1 MRFETVRL
9 MLVLATLENWYI
21 TGLDVWSAYLYGKLN
36 EEIYMEQPE
45 GFAAPGQERKV
56 LRLWRALY
64 GLKQAG
70 LAWWRT
76 LNESLK
82 ELGFECLKSEAGIF
96 FYKKKG
102 TNIVI
107 GIIYVNDT
115 LFCGPN
121 KAVVDA
127 IKAQFMRKWEC
138 RDLGEPNEFLCMR
151 ITHKGC
157 AIHLDQCV
165 YLQKVV
171 ERCGM
176 LNAKSASTPLPAG
189 YYAAKNTEPVDV
201 ELRSRFR
208 TVIGSL
214 LYLMLGT
221 RPDIAFAVTHLSC
234 HAANPSQDHLNK
246 ALYICRYLI
255 GTSTYSLVYNGG
267 SGAGLIACT
276 DSDWGSDPISRLSQT
291 GFYLKLA
298 DGLISWTSR
307 AQKTIVYSST
317 EAEYMALSDCAH
329 QVTWIRSLL
338 GELGYKLKA
347 IPICSDNQGSIF
359 MASNPVTESRSK
371 HIDIRYHGIRES
383 VMKGNVE
390 LFFIDGAE
398 NPADLLTKNL
408 PCEKFTKFRAQLG
421 LQFPSGS
428 I

>member
-1 MRFETVRL
+1 MHFETVCL
-9 MLVLATLENWYI
+9 MLALAALENWYI
-21 TGLDVWSAYLYGKLN
+21 TGLDVWSAYLYGKLD

-45 GFAAPGQERKV
+45 GFAVPGQERKV
-56 LRLWRALY
+56 LHLWRALY

-82 ELGFECLKSEAGIF
+82 ELGFEHLKSEAGIF

-107 GIIYVNDT
+107 GIIYVDDA

-138 RDLGEPNEFLCMR
+138 RDLGEPNEFLRMR
-151 ITHKGC
+151 ITHKGR
-157 AIHLDQCV
+157 AIHLDQCA

-171 ERCGM
+171 KHCGM

-189 YYAAKNTEPVDV
+189 YYAAKNTEPVDTD
-201 ELRSRFR
+201 LHSCFQM
-208 TVIGSL
+208 VIGSL

-221 RPDIAFAVTHLSC
+221 RPNIAFAVTHLSR
-234 HAANPSQDHLNK
+234 HAVNPSQDHLNK

-267 SGAGLIACT
+267 PSAGLIACM
-276 DSDWGSDPISRLSQT
+276 DSDWGSDPTSRLSQT

-307 AQKTIVYSST
+307 VQKTIAYSST
-317 EAEYMALSDCAH
+317 EAEYMALSDCAR
-329 QVTWIRSLL
+329 QVTWI
-338 GELGYKLKA
+338 
-347 IPICSDNQGSIF
+347 
-359 MASNPVTESRSK
+359 
-371 HIDIRYHGIRES
+371 
-383 VMKGNVE
+383 
-390 LFFIDGAE
+390 
-398 NPADLLTKNL
+398 
-408 PCEKFTKFRAQLG
+408 
-421 LQFPSGS
+421 
-428 I
+428 

>member
-1 MRFETVRL
+1 VKSDGHKKARLVAKGFSQVFSPVVHFETVRL
-9 MLVLATLENWYI
+9 MLALATLENWYI
-21 TGLDVWSAYLYGKLN
+21 TGLNVQSAYLYGKLDK
-36 EEIYMEQPE
+36 EIYMEQPE
-45 GFAAPGQERKV
+45 GFAVPGQEHKV
-56 LRLWRALY
+56 LRLWHALY

-76 LNESLK
+76 LDESLK

-107 GIIYVNDT
+107 GIIYVDDM

-127 IKAQFMRKWEC
+127 IKAQFMCKWEC
-138 RDLGEPNEFLCMR
+138 RDLGEPNEFLQMR
-151 ITHKGC
+151 ITRKGR

-176 LNAKSASTPLPAG
+176 LNAKSTSTPLPAG

-201 ELRSRFR
+201 DLHSRFQM
-208 TVIGSL
+208 VIGSF

-221 RPDIAFAVTHLSC
+221 RPDIAFAVTHLSR

-246 ALYICRYLI
+246 APYICRYLI

-276 DSDWGSDPISRLSQT
+276 DSDWGSDPTSCLSQT
-291 GFYLKLA
+291 GFYLQLA
-298 DGLISWTSR
+298 DGLISWTSCV
-307 AQKTIVYSST
+307 QKTIAYSST
-317 EAEYMALSDCAH
+317 EAEYMALSDCAC
-329 QVTWIRSLL
+329 QVTWI
-338 GELGYKLKA
+338 
-347 IPICSDNQGSIF
+347 
-359 MASNPVTESRSK
+359 
-371 HIDIRYHGIRES
+371 
-383 VMKGNVE
+383 
-390 LFFIDGAE
+390 
-398 NPADLLTKNL
+398 
-408 PCEKFTKFRAQLG
+408 
-421 LQFPSGS
+421 
-428 I
+428 

>member
-1 MRFETVRL
+1 
-9 MLVLATLENWYI
+9 MLALAALENWYI
-21 TGLDVWSAYLYGKLN
+21 TGLDVQSAYLYGKLN

-45 GFAAPGQERKV
+45 GFAVPGQEHKV
-56 LRLWRALY
+56 LCLWRALY

-70 LAWWRT
+70 LAWWHT
-76 LNESLK
+76 LDESLK
-82 ELGFECLKSEAGIF
+82 ELGFEHLKSEAGF

-107 GIIYVNDT
+107 GIIYIDNA

-138 RDLGEPNEFLCMR
+138 RDLGESSEFLQMR

-157 AIHLDQCV
+157 AIHLDQCT

-176 LNAKSASTPLPAG
+176 LNAKSASTPLLAG
-189 YYAAKNTEPVDV
+189 YYATKNTEPVDAD
-201 ELRSRFR
+201 LCSRFQM
-208 TVIGSL
+208 VIGSL

-221 RPDIAFAVTHLSC
+221 RPNIAFAVTHLSC
-234 HAANPSQDHLNK
+234 HAVNPSQDHLNK
-246 ALYICRYLI
+246 ALYICHYLI
-255 GTSTYSLVYNGG
+255 GMSTYSLVYNGG
-267 SGAGLIACT
+267 SSAGLIACT
-276 DSDWGSDPISRLSQT
+276 DSDWGSDPTSCLSQT

-307 AQKTIVYSST
+307 VQKTIAYLST
-317 EAEYMALSDCAH
+317 EAEYMALSNCAR
-329 QVTWIRSLL
+329 QVTWIQSLL
-338 GELGYKLKA
+338 SELGYKLKA
-347 IPICSDNQGSIF
+347 IPICGDNQGSIF
-359 MASNPVTESRSK
+359 MASNPVTEPRSK
-371 HIDIRYHGIRES
+371 HIDIHYHGICES
-383 VMKGNVE
+383 VVKGNVE

-408 PCEKFTKFRAQLG
+408 PREKFVKFRAQLG